1 MKNTKKAQNKT
12 SKTVKK
18 AESVITPQEQDSQEL
33 DELKLRTIKADFA
46 VHIEEVMSEA
56 CSNYECVVCD
66 DHDIGI
72 LWSFLLEDSISGFI
86 GIEDNEDGLGIPT
99 VTTGLHLKDI
109 SDYDR
114 DELLNILELNSEL
127 VNACFTV
134 SHIREKIEEEP
145 EPVFADE
152 GESIEYNDNEEDE
165 ANEENTLSKEI
176 LMIQCKI
183 PLVSFDAN
191 DFSGIIQNLMIQ
203 SDMAL
208 NQENED
214 LE

>member
-1 MKNTKKAQNKT
+1 M
-12 SKTVKK
+12 
-18 AESVITPQEQDSQEL
+18 
-33 DELKLRTIKADFA
+33 
-46 VHIEEVMSEA
+46 
-56 CSNYECVVCD
+56 
-66 DHDIGI
+66 
-72 LWSFLLEDSISGFI
+72 
-86 GIEDNEDGLGIPT
+86 
-99 VTTGLHLKDI
+99 
-109 SDYDR
+109 
-114 DELLNILELNSEL
+114 
-127 VNACFTV
+127 

-145 EPVFADE
+145 EPVFAEE

-165 ANEENTLSKEI
+165 INEENSLSKEI

-208 NQENED
+208 NQENEE